1 MSKKPELSV
10 ILPVYNCE
18 NYISKSIESILCQT
32 YQNFELIIV
41 NDNSSDKSLKI
52 IKNYIEKNQNFHIK
66 LFNNKKNIGL
76 AKSLNK
82 ILRLSTGKFLARM
95 DGDDFNNNQ
104 RFEKQINFLKKNS
117 EIGIVGSNCI
127 LLNENGKKIGQTNL
141 PLTDEDIRAH
151 FFFYNPINHS
161 SIIFRKTLYTRNFY
175 NENLK
180 TTQDYELYLR
190 LMPKTK
196 FANLKECLITRH
208 IHKESISY
216 KKRIY
221 KLRIH

>member
-52 IKNYIEKNQNFHIK
+52 IKNYIKKNQNFHIK

-82 ILRLSTGKFLARM
+82 ILRLSTGKF
-95 DGDDFNNNQ
+95 
-104 RFEKQINFLKKNS
+104 
-117 EIGIVGSNCI
+117 
-127 LLNENGKKIGQTNL
+127 
-141 PLTDEDIRAH
+141 
-151 FFFYNPINHS
+151 
-161 SIIFRKTLYTRNFY
+161 
-175 NENLK
+175 
-180 TTQDYELYLR
+180 
-190 LMPKTK
+190 
-196 FANLKECLITRH
+196 
-208 IHKESISY
+208 
-216 KKRIY
+216 
-221 KLRIH
+221 